1 MMTFKEKIHS
11 RFLDLLNEKIDGFQ
25 FTLDELSESILNE
38 TKSSAGDKHETAL
51 TMLQLEQSQV
61 ATHLYEAV
69 DQKTIYAQI
78 DITISNEIAASGSLV
93 KTNKGYFFLSV
104 ALPKIS
110 IDEKIIF
117 AISPKSPLG
126 EKLMGKKLGDIIEVN
141 GIEHHIESIL

>member
-1 MMTFKEKIHS
+1 MTFKEKIYA
-11 RFLDLLNEKIDGFQ
+11 RFLELLNEKIDGFQ

-78 DITISNEIAASGSLV
+78 DLTISNDRAISGSLV

-110 IDEKIIF
+110 IDDKTVF

-126 EKLMGKKLGDIIEVN
+126 EKLMGKKIGDVTEVN
-141 GIEHHIESIL
+141 GIEHYIESIE